1 MSDQESRQE
10 QEQSPLL
17 TYADGGKPFS
27 SQKSAENC
35 QEALGMKETHKVIKV
50 DGGYALAPLSAL
62 RKQFSSQPTET
73 VKSSALRAE
82 PAMTK
87 IASKLTEGEKV
98 FLVRFHAKA
107 HPNDPDDVV
116 LSVNGDV
123 LVIKREEEI
132 PLLGRYV
139 ECARHA
145 TFPQFRQ
152 LPGQQRK
159 VVAKV
164 QKYQFD
170 ILGESTIEEFR
181 KVRQVGTAQAAEV
194 AKNMSVA

>member
-10 QEQSPLL
+10 QGHPAL
-17 TYADGGKPFS
+17 TFADGGKPFS
-27 SQKSAENC
+27 SQKSAETS
-35 QEALGMKETHKVIKV
+35 QEALGMKGTHKVIKV
-50 DGGYALAPLSAL
+50 EGGYALAELTAL
-62 RKQFSSQPTET
+62 RKPLSSPPSES
-73 VKSSALRAE
+73 VKSSVPLRAE
-82 PAMTK
+82 PPMTK
-87 IASKLTEGEKV
+87 TATTLVDNEKV
-98 FLVRFHAKA
+98 FLVRFHAKG

-116 LSVNGDV
+116 LAVNGDV

-181 KVRQVGTAQAAEV
+181 KARQVGTAAAAEI
-194 AKNMSVA
+194 AKNLSVA